1 MAEVKFTEK
10 ELGFINGCAIDKK
23 GNLTRMPANPFP
35 SLYRKGVIEKR
46 KDRFVVTKEF
56 RDMFYLEDQVVDLT
70 IPEAKPEAEIET
82 DASPKHAA
90 VPVNVGGFAWPDE
103 LPADLVE
110 FRIYL
115 GNILKVGS
123 TKGVEDEFVFIDCIE
138 DVLEFTREVVAKNGK
153 EASSECG
160 TAIGKRKSW
169 RTRLGEICAQ
179 YFGVGHLLDGA
190 RDTYFS
196 GEGYMA
202 SACEFSY
209 KYLFTLGNRIAQRHY
224 DDLLAAG
231 GETRGSYN
239 KKADVF
245 LEEVTKRFHK
255 WSGEWAEAHTVVD
268 PETGEAIGE
277 ITEEYD
283 D

>member
-10 ELGFINGCAIDKK
+10 ELGFINECAIDKK
-23 GNLTRMPANPFP
+23 GNLTSMPANPFP
-35 SLYRKGVIEKR
+35 SLYRKGVIERR

-56 RDMFYLEDQVVDLT
+56 RDMFHLEDQAIDLT
-70 IPEAKPEAEIET
+70 VPEAKPGAGVET
-82 DASPKHAA
+82 GASPKRDTA
-90 VPVNVGGFAWPDE
+90 PVDAGGFAWPDE
-103 LPADLVE
+103 LPADLAE

-115 GNILKVGS
+115 GNILKIGN
-123 TKGVEDEFVFIDCIE
+123 TKGAEDEFMFIDCIE
-138 DVLEFTREVVAKNGK
+138 DVLEFTREVVAKNGE

-169 RTRLGEICAQ
+169 RTRLGDMCAR
-179 YFGVGHLLDGA
+179 YFGVGHQVID
-190 RDTYFS
+190 RDTYFD

-224 DDLLAAG
+224 DDLLEAG
-231 GETRGSYN
+231 CETRGSYN
-239 KKADVF
+239 KKADEF
-245 LEEVTKRFHK
+245 LEEVAKRFQK
-255 WSGEWAEAHTVVD
+255 WTEDWQLAHAVID
-268 PETGEAIGE
+268 PETGHVVGE
-277 ITEEYD
+277 VTEEYD

>member
-10 ELGFINGCAIDKK
+10 ELGFINGCTVDKQ
-23 GNLTRMPANPFP
+23 GNITSMPANPFP
-35 SLYRKGVIEKR
+35 SLYRKGIIEKR
-46 KDRFVVTKEF
+46 KDRFVVAKEF
-56 RDMFYLEDQVVDLT
+56 RDMFYLEGQVVDLT
-70 IPEAKPEAEIET
+70 VPEAKPEAEVE
-82 DASPKHAA
+82 ASADPEHVKA
-90 VPVNVGGFAWPDE
+90 GWFAWPDE
-103 LPADLVE
+103 LPADLAE
-110 FRIYL
+110 FRVYL
-115 GNILKVGS
+115 GNILTFGS
-123 TKGVEDEFVFIDCIE
+123 TKCIDDEFTFIDCIE
-138 DVLEFTREVVAKNGK
+138 DVLEFTRKVVAKNGE

-169 RTRLGEICAQ
+169 RTRLGDMCAR
-179 YFGVGHLLDGA
+179 YFGVGHYIID
-190 RDTYFS
+190 RDTYFN

-209 KYLFTLGNRIAQRHY
+209 KYLFKLGNRIAQRHY

-239 KKADVF
+239 KKADEF
-245 LEEVTKRFHK
+245 LEEVAKRFQK
-255 WSGEWAEAHTVVD
+255 WSDEWAEAHTVID

>member
-10 ELGFINGCAIDKK
+10 ELGFINECTIDKQ
-23 GNLTRMPANPFP
+23 GNLTSMPANPFP

-56 RDMFYLEDQVVDLT
+56 RDMFYLEGQVIDLT
-70 IPEAKPEAEIET
+70 VPEAKPEAET
-82 DASPKHAA
+82 GASPEHTT
-90 VPVNVGGFAWPDE
+90 VPVNAGGFVWPDE

-123 TKGVEDEFVFIDCIE
+123 TKGADDEFVFIDCIE
-138 DVLEFTREVVAKNGK
+138 DVLEFTRKTVAKNGE
-153 EASSECG
+153 EASTECG

-169 RTRLGEICAQ
+169 RTLLGKLCAQ
-179 YFGVGHLLDGA
+179 YFGVTHRVVD
-190 RDTYFS
+190 RDTYFD

-209 KYLFTLGNRIAQRHY
+209 KYLFTLGNRIAQRYY
-224 DDLLAAG
+224 DDLLEAG
-231 GETRGSYN
+231 NETRGFYN
-239 KKADVF
+239 QKAYEF
-245 LEEVTKRFHK
+245 LEEVEKRFQK
-255 WSGEWAEAHTVVD
+255 WSDEWAEAHTITD
-268 PETGEAIGE
+268 PETCEAIGE
-277 ITEEYD
+277 ISEEYD

>member
-10 ELGFINGCAIDKK
+10 ELGFINGCTIDKQ
-23 GNLTRMPANPFP
+23 GNLTSMPANPFP
-35 SLYRKGVIEKR
+35 SLYRKGVIEKH

-56 RDMFYLEDQVVDLT
+56 RDMFYLEGQMVDLT
-70 IPEAKPEAEIET
+70 IPEAKPEA
-82 DASPKHAA
+82 DADTEHVT
-90 VPVNVGGFAWPDE
+90 VPVKIGGFVWPDE

-123 TKGVEDEFVFIDCIE
+123 TKGVDDEFTFIDCIE
-138 DVLEFTREVVAKNGK
+138 DVLEFTRKVVAKNGE
-153 EASSECG
+153 EASTECG
-160 TAIGKRKSW
+160 TAIGKRKAW
-169 RTRLGEICAQ
+169 RTCLGELCAQ
-179 YFGVGHLLDGA
+179 YFGVGYQVVD
-190 RDTYFS
+190 RDTYFD

-231 GETRGSYN
+231 GETRGFYN
-239 KKADVF
+239 QKAYEF
-245 LEEVTKRFHK
+245 LEEVKKRFQK
-255 WSGEWAEAHTVVD
+255 WTEEWADAHTITD

-277 ITEEYD
+277 ISEEYD

>member
-10 ELGFINGCAIDKK
+10 ELGFINECTIDKQ
-23 GNLTRMPANPFP
+23 GNLTSMPANPFP

-46 KDRFVVTKEF
+46 KDRFVVAKEF
-56 RDMFYLEDQVVDLT
+56 RDIFYLEGQVVDLT
-70 IPEAKPEAEIET
+70 IPEAKPEVEAT
-82 DASPKHAA
+82 ASPEHTTK
-90 VPVNVGGFAWPDE
+90 PVNAGGFAWPDE
-103 LPADLVE
+103 LPADLEE

-123 TKGVEDEFVFIDCIE
+123 TKGVDDEFVFIDCIK
-138 DVLEFTREVVAKNGK
+138 DVFEFTHKTIAKNGE
-153 EASSECG
+153 EASTECG
-160 TAIGKRKSW
+160 TAVGKRKAW
-169 RTRLGEICAQ
+169 RTFLGKRCAQ
-179 YFGVGHLLDGA
+179 YFGVGYQLVD
-190 RDTYFS
+190 RDTYFD

-231 GETRGSYN
+231 GETRGSYDQ
-239 KKADVF
+239 KAYEF
-245 LEEVTKRFHK
+245 LDEVKKRFQK
-255 WSGEWAEAHTVVD
+255 WSDEWAEAHTVID

-277 ITEEYD
+277 ISEEYD

>member
-10 ELGFINGCAIDKK
+10 ELGFINECTIDKQ
-23 GNLTRMPANPFP
+23 GNLTSMPANPFP

-46 KDRFVVTKEF
+46 KDRFVVAKEF
-56 RDMFYLEDQVVDLT
+56 RDMFYLEGQVIDLT
-70 IPEAKPEAEIET
+70 VPEAKPEAEVKAGADPEYVT
-82 DASPKHAA
+82 T
-90 VPVNVGGFAWPDE
+90 PVNVGGFVWPDE

-115 GNILKVGS
+115 GNILKVSS
-123 TKGVEDEFVFIDCIE
+123 TKGADDEFVFIDCIE
-138 DVLEFTREVVAKNGK
+138 DVLEFTREVVAKNGE
-153 EASSECG
+153 EASTECG

-169 RTRLGEICAQ
+169 RTRLGEMCAQ
-179 YFGVGHLLDGA
+179 YFGVEYRLVD
-190 RDTYFS
+190 RDTYFD

-239 KKADVF
+239 KKADEF
-245 LEEVTKRFHK
+245 LEEVAKRFQK
-255 WSGEWAEAHTVVD
+255 WTEDWQLAHVVID
-268 PETGEAIGE
+268 PETGHVVGK